1 MQLTEHRLTPNE
13 VAETLRV
20 SERTLHRWH
29 ALRVGPAR
37 CKVGRRVLY
46 RKSAIDAWLT
56 ANETKPVRTF
66 EGGAA

>member
-1 MQLTEHRLTPNE
+1 MLLTDQRMTPRE

-46 RKSAIDAWLT
+46 RQTAIDAWLT

-66 EGGAA
+66 DGGSA